1 MIANG
6 HGKKMS
12 GVFGLLGHS
21 SKVLVFAVLLPSLK
35 FGMTIILLLQPKQLS
50 RQQLQRLC
58 NCLSF
63 ISPYQMCD
71 IFLVMLMLSYLNIGM
86 SFEGST
92 YRCELCQG
100 FTSFFIYCVASII
113 MAQMLQ
119 LELQEDPGG
128 GPPAETFSARELSVR
143 STPRLAV
150 GPMGPM
156 GPGGPVGPTP
166 KPEPGDVGR
175 LMLCGGTWLLCT
187 ILTLLVPL
195 APLSLQARA
204 GGFILYRQDPT
215 FLELFGSL
223 LSQSPFF
230 AYLEA
235 GG

>member
-1 MIANG
+1 MIAND

-12 GVFGLLGHS
+12 GVLGLWGHS
-21 SKVLVFAVLLPSLK
+21 SKVLVFAILLPSLK

-50 RQQLQRLC
+50 RQQLQRIC

-119 LELQEDPGG
+119 LELQGPAGPPGA
-128 GPPAETFSARELSVR
+128 PPAESFSARELSVR

-150 GPMGPM
+150 GPMGPV
-156 GPGGPVGPTP
+156 GPGQASM
-166 KPEPGDVGR
+166 PEPSDVGR

>member
-1 MIANG
+1 
-6 HGKKMS
+6 
-12 GVFGLLGHS
+12 
-21 SKVLVFAVLLPSLK
+21 
-35 FGMTIILLLQPKQLS
+35 
-50 RQQLQRLC
+50 
-58 NCLSF
+58 
-63 ISPYQMCD
+63 
-71 IFLVMLMLSYLNIGM
+71 
-86 SFEGST
+86 
-92 YRCELCQG
+92 
-100 FTSFFIYCVASII
+100 